1 MLSHLVKAA
10 AAPVA
15 GVVLAG
21 AGLFGLIGGGGDGY
35 QVVVIFPDAGNLVRG
50 GQVQVDGIKAGSVE
64 SLAIRDGKALVRI
77 SVSGDHAPLHTGT
90 LARIDYKSLLGERIV
105 PLRPGPATTPPI
117 PNRGIIEG
125 GAAR

>member
-21 AGLFGLIGGGGDGY
+21 AGLFGLVGGGGDGY
-35 QVVVIFPDAGNLVRG
+35 QVVVVFPDAANLVRG
-50 GQVQVDGIKAGSVE
+50 GQVQVDGIKAGSVK

-77 SVSGDHAPLHTGT
+77 SVSGSFVCLRSGNAT
-90 LARIDYKSLLGERIV
+90 LS
-105 PLRPGPATTPPI
+105 
-117 PNRGIIEG
+117 
-125 GAAR
+125 